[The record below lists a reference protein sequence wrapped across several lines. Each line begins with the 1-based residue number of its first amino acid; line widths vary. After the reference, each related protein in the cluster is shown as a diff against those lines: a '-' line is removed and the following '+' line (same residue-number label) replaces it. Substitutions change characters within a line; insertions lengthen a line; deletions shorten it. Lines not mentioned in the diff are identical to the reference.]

1 MQTKNPDDLQVKYL
15 ALKTNI
21 LTTKLKQTYAN
32 ILIRVSADIQD
43 QIVLKLDNWPGTHI
57 YIYNGAKNEE
67 SAYVIYS
74 DNLNLSYYGILS
86 DNLNNQIEQILT
98 IINFIDKKIIL

>member
-1 MQTKNPDDLQVKYL
+1 MQTKNHDDSQVKYL
-15 ALKTNI
+15 AVKTQI
-21 LTTKLKQTYAN
+21 LTTKLKQTYPN
-32 ILIRVSADIQD
+32 ILIRASCDVQD

-57 YIYNGAKNEE
+57 YISNGAKNEE

-74 DNLNLSYYGILS
+74 DNFNLSYYGILS

-98 IINFIDKKIIL
+98 IINWINRKIIL